1 MSTPTDPRAPRLTAL
16 HWAAA
21 ALDPARY
28 FAWRR
33 AHDGDPFVVRFPR
46 FGDVLFT
53 GTPVGARDIFR
64 APVDR
69 FEAAQPNPI
78 APMVGDA
85 SLILLDGEDHR
96 RERALLMPTF
106 HSQRVRAYAGMIR
119 DSALHEI
126 SRWRPGDRVD
136 SRAASRAITLR
147 VILHAVFGIDGDD
160 RCDEYSQTVV
170 SFLGSYS
177 GALML
182 APALRRQALGLGPWA
197 HFLRQRERIDE
208 LLTAD
213 IEHRKQAGDT
223 DAPDVL
229 GMLLDARYDDG
240 SALDDAELCEQLRSL
255 LVAGHET
262 TATAVV
268 WALFHLHRNP
278 AVLERLLDELA
289 AADDDPHTF
298 ATLPYLDAV
307 CRETLRM
314 HPPVPIVLRR
324 LRGPLTVNGVQRDA
338 GDAVGISL
346 TLLHSDPE
354 VWTNPGKF
362 EPQRFLD
369 GNYKP
374 FEYAPF
380 GGGHRRCIGAALA
393 DYEMRIVLATILT
406 RVRLELPGRTRRSAP
421 PIAVP
426 HNIATGPRR
435 PIMFDVVEHVA

>member
-1 MSTPTDPRAPRLTAL
+1 MSTPTDPRAPRLLAL

-33 AHDGDPFVVRFPR
+33 KHDGDPFVVRFPR
-46 FGDVLFT
+46 FGDALFT
-53 GTPVGARDIFR
+53 GTPAGARDIFR
-64 APVDR
+64 ARADL

-85 SLILLDGEDHR
+85 SLILLDGDDHR
-96 RERALLMPTF
+96 RGRALVMPTF
-106 HSQRVRAYAGMIR
+106 HSQRIRAYAGMIR
-119 DSALHEI
+119 ESALHEI
-126 SRWRPGDRVD
+126 SRWRPGDRID

-147 VILHAVFGIDGDD
+147 VILRAVFGIDGDD

-170 SFLGSYS
+170 DFLGSYS

-182 APALRRQALGLGPWA
+182 APALRRQLLGLGPWA
-197 HFLRQRERIDE
+197 NFLRQRERFDA

-213 IEHRKQAGDT
+213 IESRKQAGDA
-223 DAPDVL
+223 DARDVL

-240 SALDDAELCEQLRSL
+240 SALDDAELREQLRSL

-262 TATAVV
+262 TATSVV
-268 WALFHLHRNP
+268 WALYHLHRHP

-289 AADDDPHTF
+289 AAGDDAHAF
-298 ATLPYLDAV
+298 AALPYLDAV
-307 CRETLRM
+307 CREALRL
-314 HPPVPIVLRR
+314 HPPVPIILRR
-324 LRGPLTVNGVQRDA
+324 LRGSLTVHGVQGDA

-354 VWTNPGKF
+354 IWSNPGKF
-362 EPQRFLD
+362 EPERFLD
-369 GNYKP
+369 HTYKP

-393 DYEMRIVLATILT
+393 EYEMRIVLATILT
-406 RVRLELPGRTRRSAP
+406 RVRLELPDRVRRSAP
-421 PIAVP
+421 PVSVP